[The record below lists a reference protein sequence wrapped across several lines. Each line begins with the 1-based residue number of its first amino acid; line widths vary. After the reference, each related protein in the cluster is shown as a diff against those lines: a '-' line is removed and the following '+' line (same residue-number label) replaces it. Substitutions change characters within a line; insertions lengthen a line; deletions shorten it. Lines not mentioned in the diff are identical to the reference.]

1 VYDEINAFGP
11 VTRFGKV
18 SDQDGNAINGLSN
31 IISTGYIRGYSVNE
45 DNDGLMFLISETGSY
60 EFKDILSKNS
70 FKQGERL
77 SGLELLLEPL
87 PGSYE
92 TKLIVASTA
101 TLFLGLFLMFII
113 VTLRRSRREVELEI
127 AKVVEDQDNV
137 ELMIQ
142 PQEDVGP
149 LLAIDAEEELVV
161 SAPTLFDQQDDE
173 EEQTLTEELEEKI
186 EQGEG
191 SARLERRM
199 KRKKDREHAEMFANL
214 PPPMLPQIADAPP
227 LDTAVVPSPAI
238 PLPELSKQMVCPKCS
253 AAIKVKDI
261 MRTSI
266 ICPICSATIES

>member
-1 VYDEINAFGP
+1 
-11 VTRFGKV
+11 VTRFGKI
-18 SDQDGNAINGLSN
+18 SDQDGNAVNGLSN
-31 IISTGYIRGYSVNE
+31 IISSGYIRGYGVNE
-45 DNDGLMFLISETGSY
+45 DNDGIMFLISETGSY

-70 FKQGERL
+70 FEEGERL

-92 TKLIVASTA
+92 TKLVVASSA
-101 TLFLGLFLMFII
+101 TLILMLFLMFII

-142 PQEDVGP
+142 PEDDVGP
-149 LLAIDAEEELVV
+149 LLAIDAEEEIVV
-161 SAPTLFDQQDDE
+161 SAPIVVEEQTE
-173 EEQTLTEELEEKI
+173 EEDRTLTEELEQKI

-214 PPPMLPQIADAPP
+214 PPPMLPSIAVIPP
-227 LDTAVVPSPAI
+227 PDIAVVPQPSLPI
-238 PLPELSKQMVCPKCS
+238 PELSKQMTCPKCS
-253 AAIKVKDI
+253 ATIKVKDI
-261 MRTSI
+261 MRASI
-266 ICPICSATIES
+266 TCPICSATIES

>member
-1 VYDEINAFGP
+1 MYDEINVFGP
-11 VTRFGKV
+11 VTRFGKI
-18 SDQDGNAINGLSN
+18 SDQDGNAVNGLSN
-31 IISTGYIRGYSVNE
+31 IISSGYIRGYDVNE

-70 FKQGERL
+70 FKEGERL

-92 TKLIVASTA
+92 TKLIVASSA

-161 SAPTLFDQQDDE
+161 SSPTIIEQQDAE
-173 EEQTLTEELEEKI
+173 EEQTLTEELEQK
-186 EQGEG
+186 
-191 SARLERRM
+191 
-199 KRKKDREHAEMFANL
+199 
-214 PPPMLPQIADAPP
+214 
-227 LDTAVVPSPAI
+227 
-238 PLPELSKQMVCPKCS
+238 LSKAKEVPDLS
-253 AAIKVKDI
+253 AV
-261 MRTSI
+261 
-266 ICPICSATIES
+266 